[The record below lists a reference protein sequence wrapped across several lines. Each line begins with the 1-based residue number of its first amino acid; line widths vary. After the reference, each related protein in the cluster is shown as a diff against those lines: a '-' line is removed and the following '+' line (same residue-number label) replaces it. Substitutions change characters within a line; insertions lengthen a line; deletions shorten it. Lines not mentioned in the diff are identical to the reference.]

1 MTTQTAPVGE
11 RRGHGAHFRV
21 RRAGIAAPVDRPS
34 SRKQKRACAGAR
46 HVRRLRRDVPR
57 RFWAQLAGMGGSPAG
72 PRASPLRESGL
83 GAGLSLNS
91 GLAVK
96 SGTHGSKIPHENRRE
111 SKFADPAAGPVRL
124 ESPRC
129 PPVQGNYRGQAT
141 DPDSVSSRGL
151 RLIRR

>member
-57 RFWAQLAGMGGSPAG
+57 RFGVQLAGVA
-72 PRASPLRESGL
+72 A
-83 GAGLSLNS
+83 A
-91 GLAVK
+91 
-96 SGTHGSKIPHENRRE
+96 
-111 SKFADPAAGPVRL
+111 PAAPRTLPPRL
-124 ESPRC
+124 
-129 PPVQGNYRGQAT
+129 
-141 DPDSVSSRGL
+141 SVARDTKAL
-151 RLIRR
+151 N